1 MSNFIHFN
9 DIDIHNELTWKN
21 KFMLTFDIDWVD
33 DHILDFLLNE
43 INKINV
49 KVTLFVTHKTKYLDV
64 FRKHENIEL
73 GIHPNFNSCFES
85 EQHNVE
91 SILDQILNIVPE
103 ATVSRSH
110 SLTTSGR
117 WLELYKNKG
126 IKYLSNYMME
136 WQTNIRP
143 FNHINQ
149 LIEVPIF
156 FADDGLI
163 YNTIINEN
171 VISNVIKKSKNFKES
186 VKVFNFH
193 PIHLYLNST
202 SYNYYT
208 ENKEKKIKNTSNLG
222 ITQVFK
228 ELIKELNNV
237 SANI

>member
-9 DIDIHNELTWKN
+9 DIDINNELTWKN

-64 FRKHENIEL
+64 FRQHENIEL

-85 EQHNVE
+85 SEHNVE
-91 SILDQILNIVPE
+91 YILDEILTIVPE
-103 ATVSRSH
+103 ARVSRSH

-117 WLELYKNKG
+117 WLELYKKKG
-126 IKYLSNYMME
+126 IKYLSNYMMQG
-136 WQTNIRP
+136 QTNIQP

-149 LIEVPIF
+149 LVEVPIF

-163 YNTIINEN
+163 YNTSINEN
-171 VISNVIKKSKNFKES
+171 TIHKVIKKSINLNDGI
-186 VKVFNFH
+186 KVFNFTLFTSL
-193 PIHLYLNST
+193 PILLQMIFM
-202 SYNYYT
+202 
-208 ENKEKKIKNTSNLG
+208 KK
-222 ITQVFK
+222 
-228 ELIKELNNV
+228 
-237 SANI
+237 